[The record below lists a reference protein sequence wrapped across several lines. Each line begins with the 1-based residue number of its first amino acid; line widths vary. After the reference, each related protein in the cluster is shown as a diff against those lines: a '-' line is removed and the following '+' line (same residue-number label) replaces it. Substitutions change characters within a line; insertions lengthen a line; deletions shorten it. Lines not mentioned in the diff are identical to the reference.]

1 MKREPVESQAL
12 HSVGYDPESRVLEVE
27 FESGAVYRYFDVP
40 VSLYAGLMKAA
51 SHGEYFARHV
61 RNAGFDFLQLQTPDG
76 PPSRRRLT
84 RP

>member
-1 MKREPVESQAL
+1 MKREAVQSQAL
-12 HSVGYDPESRVLEVE
+12 NSVGYDPDACVLEVE

-40 VSLYAGLMKAA
+40 AHLYASLMTAA

-61 RNAGFDFLQLQTPDG
+61 RNAGFEFLQLQTSPG
-76 PPSRRRLT
+76 GSPRRRLT